1 MLKKLDLCVF
11 FHKMFE
17 GWNEQM
23 LLEKLCILNIK
34 KYNITVS
41 FLSSD
46 DYIYAVGGFNSR
58 RLRSVER
65 YDPVTD
71 TWRYIESMNKERSH
85 FKCVVHLN
93 KIYAMGGELK
103 MLNTNYLF
111 LIYIFLC
118 YVVISTVIQVF
129 FSELNVYCIFFG
141 LLWNYWNCNG
151 MFWTS

>member
-11 FHKMFE
+11 FTKCLKDEMSK
-17 GWNEQM
+17 M

-71 TWRYIESMNKERSH
+71 TWSYIESMNKERSH

-118 YVVISTVIQVF
+118 YAVISTVIQVF
-129 FSELNVYCIFFG
+129 FLN
-141 LLWNYWNCNG
+141 
-151 MFWTS
+151 

>member
-11 FHKMFE
+11 FTKCLKDEMSK
-17 GWNEQM
+17 M

-71 TWRYIESMNKERSH
+71 TWSYIESMNKERSH

-129 FSELNVYCIFFG
+129 FLN
-141 LLWNYWNCNG
+141 
-151 MFWTS
+151 